1 VNDGQAIRGK
11 QNVHIRDV
19 TGSSRADP
27 AWCPWSR
34 RWWPWAGVGKSDF
47 QKIQLAYGTDDIAS
61 QGPAHPAG

>member
-1 VNDGQAIRGK
+1 MGPGGPDRSRSGSLLRRTAVNDGQAVRGK

-34 RWWPWAGVGKSDF
+34 RWWPWAPGW
-47 QKIQLAYGTDDIAS
+47 KI
-61 QGPAHPAG
+61 